1 MASPAHLFTKI
12 HVSQNDN
19 TSSVPTGQPAPPVR
33 IIERMISFALALT
46 LLSGAA
52 SSPDSLYS
60 NVVVRARETVS
71 WIAIRH
77 LGAYDQPVRDTL
89 KLDNPSIPDLDKVA
103 VGQTLRLRRSMDR
116 RPLPPERQIAMAS
129 RQAVVTT
136 VKGTGE
142 VRLKSGQLLPLT
154 ANTFLASGDEIRLGA
169 GSVAELVI
177 DSQSILRLREHSRL
191 RLLDIQGPTAAKGRK
206 AGTRVALDQGALWVK
221 VRKWAGPLVGFQVR
235 LPSTIAGV
243 HGTIFETIVG
253 ADSTQ
258 TVSVREGEVSVTEL
272 RDGGREIRLRAGQ
285 KVVATASGLL
295 GKPQSEASP
304 ARQDIIDRLEL
315 ETDNSDLEDR
325 SWLET
330 VRRTQEEQPK
340 QVPTST
346 QCCPPPRPE
355 LEKPQ

>member
-1 MASPAHLFTKI
+1 
-12 HVSQNDN
+12 
-19 TSSVPTGQPAPPVR
+19 
-33 IIERMISFALALT
+33 MISLALALT
-46 LLSGAA
+46 LLSGAQ
-52 SSPDSLYS
+52 SSDSLFS

-77 LGAYDQPVRDTL
+77 LGAYDQPIRDTL
-89 KLDNPSIPDLDKVA
+89 KLDNPSVPDLDKVA

-142 VRLKSGQLLPLT
+142 IRLKSGQLVPLA
-154 ANTFLASGDEIRLGA
+154 ANTFLAAGDEIRLGA

-177 DSQSILRLREHSRL
+177 DNQSILRLREHSRL
-191 RLLDIQGPTAAKGRK
+191 RLLDIQGPTAEKGRK

-243 HGTIFETIVG
+243 HGTIFETTVG
-253 ADSTQ
+253 SDSTQ

-272 RDGGREIRLRAGQ
+272 RPGGRELRLRAGQ
-285 KVVATASGLL
+285 KVVATAAGVLGNPSTETPAPQGTQGGLIE
-295 GKPQSEASP
+295 K
-304 ARQDIIDRLEL
+304 LEQ
-315 ETDNSDLEDR
+315 EMDNSDLEDR

-330 VRRTQEEQPK
+330 IRRMQESAPK
-340 QVPTST
+340 QSPTPI
-346 QCCPPPRPE
+346 QCCPRPPDNDT
-355 LEKPQ
+355 

>member
-1 MASPAHLFTKI
+1 
-12 HVSQNDN
+12 
-19 TSSVPTGQPAPPVR
+19 
-33 IIERMISFALALT
+33 MISLALALT
-46 LLSGAA
+46 LLSGAR
-52 SSPDSLYS
+52 SPDSLYS

-77 LGAYDQPVRDTL
+77 LGAYDQAIRDTL
-89 KLDNPSIPDLDKVA
+89 KLDNPSVPDLDKVA

-142 VRLKSGQLLPLT
+142 IRLKSGQLVPLA
-154 ANTFLASGDEIRLGA
+154 ANTFLAAGDELRLGA

-177 DSQSILRLREHSRL
+177 DNQSILRLREHSRL
-191 RLLDIQGPTAAKGRK
+191 RLLDIQGPTAEKGRK

-243 HGTIFETIVG
+243 HGTIFETTVG
-253 ADSTQ
+253 SDSTQ

-272 RDGGREIRLRAGQ
+272 RDGGRELRLRAGQ
-285 KVVATASGLL
+285 KVVASAAGLL
-295 GKPQSEASP
+295 GKPMSETP
-304 ARQDIIDRLEL
+304 APQGPQGGLIERLER
-315 ETDNSDLEDR
+315 EMDNSDLEDR

-330 VRRTQEEQPK
+330 VRRVQESAPK
-340 QVPTST
+340 QSPSPIP
-346 QCCPPPRPE
+346 CCPTRPPDNE
-355 LEKPQ
+355 Q

>member
-1 MASPAHLFTKI
+1 MTTLAAFL
-12 HVSQNDN
+12 
-19 TSSVPTGQPAPPVR
+19 TGQQARPVR
-33 IIERMISFALALT
+33 IIDRMISLALALT

-52 SSPDSLYS
+52 SPSDSLYS
-60 NVVVRARETVS
+60 NVVVRSRETVS
-71 WIAIRH
+71 WLAMRH
-77 LGAYDQPVRDTL
+77 LGAFDPAIRDTL
-89 KLDNPSIPDLDKVA
+89 KLDNPAIPDLDKVA

-136 VKGTGE
+136 LKGTGE
-142 VRLKSGQLLPLT
+142 VRLKSGQLVPLG
-154 ANTFLASGDEIRLGA
+154 ANTFLSAGDEIRLGA

-177 DSQSILRLREHSRL
+177 DNQSILRLRENSRL
-191 RLLDIQGPTAAKGRK
+191 RLLDIQGPSADKGRK

-243 HGTIFETIVG
+243 HGTIFETTVG

-258 TVSVREGEVSVTEL
+258 TVAVREGEVSVTEL
-272 RDGGREIRLRAGQ
+272 RDGGQEIRLRAGQ
-285 KVVATASGLL
+285 KVVATAAGIL
-295 GKPQSEASP
+295 GKPQAETRALRAENVES
-304 ARQDIIDRLEL
+304 RGLE

-330 VRRTQEEQPK
+330 VRREQQESPK
-340 QVPTST
+340 QAPTSNE
-346 QCCPPPRPE
+346 CCPRPTIE
-355 LEKPQ
+355 EPN